1 MQTSSIALP
10 FLAAGYE
17 CTQITMAAQ
26 LGDASV
32 LQSLHTACPYSALL
46 SHLLSS
52 SKFLPLIDLNY
63 RAEFPSTVLHAASQ
77 YGHPLGGKI

>member
-17 CTQITMAAQ
+17 CTPTAMAAQ
-26 LGDASV
+26 LGDATV
-32 LQSLHTACPYSALL
+32 LQSLHTACPCLALL

-52 SKFLPLIDLNY
+52 SKLLPLIDLKY
-63 RAEFPSTVLHAASQ
+63 IAEFPSTVLDAVSP

>member
-10 FLAAGYE
+10 FLAAGYK
-17 CTQITMAAQ
+17 CTQKAMAAQ
-26 LGDASV
+26 LGDVSV
-32 LQSLHTACPYSALL
+32 LQSLHTAWPYLALL

-63 RAEFPSTVLHAASQ
+63 TAEFQSRVLNAVSQ
-77 YGHPLGGKI
+77 YGHSLGGKV